1 MSQNIELNSAS
12 AKSFLGQQNEISG
25 HKLYFPIPVIQL
37 LSPWW
42 GLKKRMYSCL
52 YFKCLQTRG
61 RLVNTWNGFQKL
73 YIKID
78 WFSNN
83 F

>member
-37 LSPWW
+37 LSP
-42 GLKKRMYSCL
+42 
-52 YFKCLQTRG
+52 
-61 RLVNTWNGFQKL
+61 
-73 YIKID
+73 
-78 WFSNN
+78 
-83 F
+83 